1 MLRQQLAASQSA
13 QVELNAS
20 MSLIEQLKEEIARR
34 NREEGQI
41 ERAKNEIK
49 ELYEL
54 LQTVTTQKE

>member
-1 MLRQQLAASQSA
+1 
-13 QVELNAS
+13 

>member
-1 MLRQQLAASQSA
+1 
-13 QVELNAS
+13 

-41 ERAKNEIK
+41 DRAKNEIK

-54 LQTVTTQKE
+54 LQTVSSQKEQAEKEKNDLHILLQ

>member
-54 LQTVTTQKE
+54 LQTVTSQKE

>member
-1 MLRQQLAASQSA
+1 
-13 QVELNAS
+13 

-41 ERAKNEIK
+41 DRAKNEIK

-54 LQTVTTQKE
+54 LQTVTSQKEQAEKEKNDLHLLLQSNE